1 VEKLA
6 PGASGLG
13 LDRAAIRELSVR
25 SNRPGAWHLAGHL
38 AALGATSAAVA
49 GARGR
54 WWVAPAWIVDGLVL
68 GHLFAAQHETVH
80 RTAFRS
86 PTVNRWVS
94 TAAGALT
101 AVAPTHF
108 RHEHLTHHRF
118 TQDPERDPELLEV
131 PARRGA
137 YLFTLSGW
145 PYWSWTVQTYLL
157 HARGRLAPGEENWLT
172 PAAQQEVFREAR
184 VLGAA
189 YLAVLLSGPLTGW
202 WWAYTLWVVPRV
214 VGEPAQRVIRLAEH
228 AGRPQVADPAIG
240 TRSLRTIAP
249 LRWLA
254 WNMPMHAEHHAYPS
268 VPFHHLPALRRR
280 IGAFVVDRDGGYL
293 AAHQR
298 IWRSIV
304 TS

>member
-1 VEKLA
+1 MRTSA
-6 PGASGLG
+6 ID
-13 LDRAAIRELSVR
+13 LDRDSVRELSVR
-25 SNRPGAWHLAGHL
+25 SNSPAGWHLAGHL
-38 AALGATSAAVA
+38 AALGVTSAAVA
-49 GARGR
+49 AARGR
-54 WWVAPAWIVDGLVL
+54 WWLAPAWIADGLVL

-86 PTVNRWVS
+86 AALNRWVNV
-94 TAAGALT
+94 AAGALT

-131 PARRGA
+131 PPGRAA
-137 YLFTLSGW
+137 YLLALSGL
-145 PYWSWTVQTYLL
+145 PYWSWTAQTYLL
-157 HARGRLAPGEENWLT
+157 HARGRLAPGEDKWLT
-172 PAAQQEVFREAR
+172 PAAQRAVVREAR

-202 WWAYTLWVVPRV
+202 WWAYTLWVVPRIA
-214 VGEPAQRVIRLAEH
+214 GEPAQRAIRLAEH
-228 AGRPQVADPAIG
+228 AGRPQVSDPAIG
-240 TRSLRTIAP
+240 ARSLRTVAP

-268 VPFHHLPALRRR
+268 VPFHRLPALRNR
-280 IGAFVVDRDGGYL
+280 IGPQVVDREGGYV